1 MILVLDTIFCL
12 GFVFLVL
19 FWLIGRGASTSEN
32 YNSNIGNYT
41 APIQSNQSAM
51 SMDPTDLEDPANMA
65 MWMELGEL

>member
-1 MILVLDTIFCL
+1 MLDTIFCL
-12 GFVFLVL
+12 GFLFLVL

-41 APIQSNQSAM
+41 APIQNDQSTI
-51 SMDPTDLEDPANMA
+51 SMDPTDLDDPANMA

>member
-1 MILVLDTIFCL
+1 MLDTIFCFGL
-12 GFVFLVL
+12 VLLVL
-19 FWLIGRGASTSEN
+19 FWLIGRGISPSEN

-41 APIQSNQSAM
+41 VPIHNDRPAM

>member
-1 MILVLDTIFCL
+1 MLDTIFCL
-12 GFVFLVL
+12 GIVFLVL

-41 APIQSNQSAM
+41 APIQNDSSAM

-65 MWMELGEL
+65 MCMELGEL